1 MSVRANESLFCER
14 CSADGLSETIRRV
27 TGRSDHKQRSD
38 GDNQQLFTTG
48 PTRGGDAAIAPY
60 NLYKAM
66 ERKVADGTAV
76 LLTPATVTT
85 IKTITGTNVSVGW
98 YSYAILL
105 IWRLWAASSALAAA
119 VAVTLVAAAGKND
132 TL

>member
-1 MSVRANESLFCER
+1 
-14 CSADGLSETIRRV
+14 
-27 TGRSDHKQRSD
+27 
-38 GDNQQLFTTG
+38 
-48 PTRGGDAAIAPY
+48 
-60 NLYKAM
+60 M